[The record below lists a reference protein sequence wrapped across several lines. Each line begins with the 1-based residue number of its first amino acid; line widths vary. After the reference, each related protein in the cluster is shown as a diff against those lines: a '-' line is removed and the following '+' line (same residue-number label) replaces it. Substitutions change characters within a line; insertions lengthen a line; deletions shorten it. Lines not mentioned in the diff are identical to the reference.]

1 MKKRWKFDFL
11 APSKKCDISNDLE
24 NNFGCF
30 VFNSRNWWLHLFG
43 LIFRLFSS
51 NRSLSKS
58 HCFKPFF
65 LSSLSLS
72 LSFFKPF
79 LTTFYILPTT
89 YIEWRAAHQR
99 KRFSCFCFKI
109 VTVYISWIFDRM
121 SFILPIKNISL
132 RDERKSRNSYFK
144 S

>member
-1 MKKRWKFDFL
+1 MFILNIEEKKVISEVRFL
-11 APSKKCDISNDLE
+11 SSATKKCDISNDLE

-43 LIFRLFSS
+43 LIFRLFLS

-58 HCFKPFF
+58 HCFKPFL

-79 LTTFYILPTT
+79 LTTFYHTYYLLRTSNEELPTNGN
-89 YIEWRAAHQR
+89 
-99 KRFSCFCFKI
+99 
-109 VTVYISWIFDRM
+109 V
-121 SFILPIKNISL
+121 
-132 RDERKSRNSYFK
+132 SRVFA
-144 S
+144 